1 MKLGSIIKKES
12 LISEI
17 RTSPYDIFRNK
28 NLDFRV
34 FVVLWERNRST
45 KKKEW
50 NKKKKIET

>member
-17 RTSPYDIFRNK
+17 RTSPYDIFEDK

-34 FVVLWERNRST
+34 FVVM
-45 KKKEW
+45 
-50 NKKKKIET
+50 